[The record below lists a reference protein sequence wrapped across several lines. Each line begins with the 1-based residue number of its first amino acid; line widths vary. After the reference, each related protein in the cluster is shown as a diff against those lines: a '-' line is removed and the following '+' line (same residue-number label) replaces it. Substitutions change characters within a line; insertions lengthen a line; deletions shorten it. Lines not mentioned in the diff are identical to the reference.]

1 MDAHASGVTGRRA
14 YAVCHAVKA
23 SAAMKVSVA
32 LASGR
37 EIGMLV
43 PRFAKRLT
51 NAVERPTNRMMQ
63 LTQAIDGAAD
73 VPDVAEDGARVG
85 DYLSAEEQVMLARAR
100 AGNPRA
106 LRQFYDTHQSQVRG
120 HLYRLLGPDSEI
132 DDLVQTIF
140 ARAFA
145 ALGTFKANSTLS
157 TWLYRITTNT
167 THNLLRHR
175 FRRNRVKSAFS
186 WWLSGRAGTLHNNHA
201 DVRDEALRLLQH
213 LAPDLREVFVFY
225 HYEGLTLQEI
235 AQILDKPLS
244 TIGDRLTRARKRLHE
259 LVTASP

>member
-1 MDAHASGVTGRRA
+1 MTP
-14 YAVCHAVKA
+14 AVPAFSEPA
-23 SAAMKVSVA
+23 PELGAES
-32 LASGR
+32 
-37 EIGMLV
+37 
-43 PRFAKRLT
+43 PR
-51 NAVERPTNRMMQ
+51 VE
-63 LTQAIDGAAD
+63 
-73 VPDVAEDGARVG
+73 
-85 DYLSAEEQVMLARAR
+85 YLSAAEQFMLAQAR

-106 LRQFYDTHQSQVRG
+106 LRQFYDDHQAKVRG

-145 ALGTFKANSTLS
+145 ALPTFKGNSTLS

-167 THNLLRHR
+167 THNLLRQR
-175 FRRNRVKSAFS
+175 FRRGRVKAAFQ
-186 WWLSGRAGTLHNNHA
+186 WWLSGRGAQLQASQT
-201 DVRDEALRLLQH
+201 DVRDEAGRVLQH

-259 LVTASP
+259 LVTAT

>member
-1 MDAHASGVTGRRA
+1 MVQAMQPMQATADLVDALTPEVGEDA
-14 YAVCHAVKA
+14 
-23 SAAMKVSVA
+23 
-32 LASGR
+32 
-37 EIGMLV
+37 
-43 PRFAKRLT
+43 PR
-51 NAVERPTNRMMQ
+51 V
-63 LTQAIDGAAD
+63 
-73 VPDVAEDGARVG
+73 
-85 DYLSAEEQVMLARAR
+85 DYLTAEEQIMLSQAR
-100 AGNPRA
+100 AGNARA

-145 ALGTFKANSTLS
+145 ALATFKAGSTLS

-186 WWLSGRAGTLHNNHA
+186 WWLSGRAGHLQHSHA

-213 LAPDLREVFVFY
+213 LSPDLREVFVFY

-259 LVTASP
+259 FVTASP

>member
-1 MDAHASGVTGRRA
+1 MER
-14 YAVCHAVKA
+14 K
-23 SAAMKVSVA
+23 
-32 LASGR
+32 L
-37 EIGMLV
+37 
-43 PRFAKRLT
+43 
-51 NAVERPTNRMMQ
+51 NA
-63 LTQAIDGAAD
+63 LTQAVDAAPEVAAD
-73 VPDVAEDGARVG
+73 EASRPAE
-85 DYLSAEEQVMLARAR
+85 YLSAAEQIMLSRAR
-100 AGNPRA
+100 AGDRRA
-106 LRQFYDTHQSQVRG
+106 LREFYDSHQSQVRG
-120 HLYRLLGPDSEI
+120 HLYRLLGPDSEL

-145 ALGTFKANSTLS
+145 ALATFKGGSTLS

-175 FRRNRVKSAFS
+175 FRRNRVKAAFG
-186 WWLSGRAGTLHNNHA
+186 WWLSGRSAHVQDSHA

-235 AQILDKPLS
+235 AAILDKPLS

-259 LVTASP
+259 LAAT

>member
-1 MDAHASGVTGRRA
+1 MERPFTRVLNP
-14 YAVCHAVKA
+14 
-23 SAAMKVSVA
+23 AMPA
-32 LASGR
+32 LAPAA
-37 EIGMLV
+37 EV
-43 PRFAKRLT
+43 A
-51 NAVERPTNRMMQ
+51 ERP
-63 LTQAIDGAAD
+63 
-73 VPDVAEDGARVG
+73 AE
-85 DYLSAEEQVMLARAR
+85 YLSAPEQIMLSRAR
-100 AGNPRA
+100 AGDRRA
-106 LRQFYDTHQSQVRG
+106 LREFYDTHQAQVRG

-145 ALGTFKANSTLS
+145 ALATFKGNSTLS

-167 THNLLRHR
+167 THNLLRQR
-175 FRRNRVKSAFS
+175 FRRNRVKSAFQ
-186 WWLSGRAGTLHNNHA
+186 WWLSGRGAQQGGA
-201 DVRDEALRLLQH
+201 DVRDEAVRLLQH

-259 LVTASP
+259 LATT

>member
-1 MDAHASGVTGRRA
+1 
-14 YAVCHAVKA
+14 
-23 SAAMKVSVA
+23 
-32 LASGR
+32 
-37 EIGMLV
+37 MLV
-43 PRFAKRLT
+43 RARDFLAAPSRKVDVT
-51 NAVERPTNRMMQ
+51 VERPPTRAMTPAVQ
-63 LTQAIDGAAD
+63 DFD
-73 VPDVAEDGARVG
+73 ESVVPATSSEPAHVE
-85 DYLSAEEQVMLARAR
+85 YLSAEEQILLSQAR
-100 AGNPRA
+100 AGNARA
-106 LRQFYDTHQSQVRG
+106 LRHFYDTHQAQVRG

-145 ALGTFKANSTLS
+145 ALATFKGGSTLS

-186 WWLSGRAGTLHNNHA
+186 WWVGGRGLQASHT
-201 DVRDEALRLLQH
+201 DVRDEATRLLQH

-235 AQILDKPLS
+235 SQILDKPLS

-259 LVTASP
+259 LVTAT

>member
-1 MDAHASGVTGRRA
+1 MTPAVPAFVDTDAPAASEPAEGSR
-14 YAVCHAVKA
+14 
-23 SAAMKVSVA
+23 VS
-32 LASGR
+32 
-37 EIGMLV
+37 
-43 PRFAKRLT
+43 
-51 NAVERPTNRMMQ
+51 
-63 LTQAIDGAAD
+63 
-73 VPDVAEDGARVG
+73 
-85 DYLSAEEQVMLARAR
+85 DYLSTEEQFMLSQAR

-106 LRQFYDTHQSQVRG
+106 LRQFYDTHQAQVRG

-145 ALGTFKANSTLS
+145 ALATFKASSTLT
-157 TWLYRITTNT
+157 TWIYRITTNT
-167 THNLLRHR
+167 THNLLRQR
-175 FRRNRVKSAFS
+175 FRRNRVKAAFG
-186 WWLSGRAGTLHNNHA
+186 WWLSGRSADLQNAHV

-244 TIGDRLTRARKRLHE
+244 TVGDRLTRARKRLHE
-259 LVTASP
+259 LATT

>member
-1 MDAHASGVTGRRA
+1 MQAGSAGIVEPTAEHAGDTPR
-14 YAVCHAVKA
+14 
-23 SAAMKVSVA
+23 
-32 LASGR
+32 
-37 EIGMLV
+37 LV
-43 PRFAKRLT
+43 
-51 NAVERPTNRMMQ
+51 
-63 LTQAIDGAAD
+63 
-73 VPDVAEDGARVG
+73 
-85 DYLSAEEQVMLARAR
+85 DYLTAEEQIMLSQAR
-100 AGNPRA
+100 AGNARA
-106 LRQFYDTHQSQVRG
+106 LRQFYDTHQAQVRG

-145 ALGTFKANSTLS
+145 ALATFKAGSTLS

-175 FRRNRVKSAFS
+175 FRRNRVKAAFS
-186 WWLSGRAGTLHNNHA
+186 WWLSGRGGSQQGI
-201 DVRDEALRLLQH
+201 DVRDEALRVLQH

-259 LVTASP
+259 LVTIT

>member
-1 MDAHASGVTGRRA
+1 M
-14 YAVCHAVKA
+14 
-23 SAAMKVSVA
+23 
-32 LASGR
+32 
-37 EIGMLV
+37 
-43 PRFAKRLT
+43 
-51 NAVERPTNRMMQ
+51 
-63 LTQAIDGAAD
+63 TQAAPAFDSSTPDG
-73 VPDVAEDGARVG
+73 VAEAPRVE
-85 DYLSAEEQVMLARAR
+85 YLSAAEHFMLSQAR

-106 LRQFYDTHQSQVRG
+106 LRQFYDGHQAQVRG

-140 ARAFA
+140 ARAFV
-145 ALGTFKANSTLS
+145 ALPAFKGGSTLS

-167 THNLLRHR
+167 THNLLRQR
-175 FRRNRVKSAFS
+175 FRRGRVKAAFQ
-186 WWLSGRAGTLHNNHA
+186 WWLSGRAAQLQA
-201 DVRDEALRLLQH
+201 SQSDVRDEAGRVLQH

-259 LVTASP
+259 LVTAT